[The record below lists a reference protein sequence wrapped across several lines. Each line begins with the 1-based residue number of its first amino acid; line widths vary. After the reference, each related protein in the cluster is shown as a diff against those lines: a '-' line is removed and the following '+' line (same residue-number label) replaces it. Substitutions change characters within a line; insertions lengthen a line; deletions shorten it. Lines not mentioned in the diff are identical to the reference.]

1 MDYVDQP
8 PRNERSLGELFREL
22 GQELADLVRKEAAL
36 AKAEMSQKLSHVLKD
51 VAMIAAGGAIAY
63 AGFLVLCGAVVVLL
77 VEGGLALW
85 ASALLV
91 AVAVGLGG
99 GLLIW
104 KGLDSLKHED
114 MVPRQ
119 TLETLKEERNEPR
132 IRRAA

>member
-1 MDYVDQP
+1 MDYIDQP

-51 VAMIAAGGAIAY
+51 VGMIAAGGAVAY
-63 AGFLVLCGAVVVLL
+63 AGFLVLCAAVVVLL

-91 AVAVGLGG
+91 AVAVGLAGA
-99 GLLIW
+99 LLIW
-104 KGLDSLKHED
+104 KGLDSLKKED
-114 MVPRQ
+114 LAPRQ